1 MSAEEIVVSESES
14 VVDAEAEPSE
24 ELGEDETAGGGSP
37 GLTDE
42 QIEEVTH
49 LLRAGR
55 RLPPYLFP
63 HLFESSREYELSYR
77 GKLRRVDVLAE
88 TMAVP
93 LQAVKTF
100 GSPGSDGWSNMLV
113 LGDNLQVLRRLL
125 HMKESGE
132 LRNGDGSD
140 GVRLCYIDPP
150 FASLREFSG
159 SRNERAY
166 LDRVAGAEFVEH
178 LRRRLIL
185 IRELLTDDGSL
196 FVHLDTRK
204 SHYVKVVLDEVFG
217 GNSFQN
223 EIIWKRTSAHADAA
237 TLGSVHET
245 ILFYSRSDS
254 HLWHPQYVPYEQS
267 YIDAYYRYKDPDGR
281 LFMSGDLGAA
291 GLAGGGYDYVWKGV
305 RRVWRLPIDA
315 MERLDNQG
323 RVFYTRNG
331 IPRVKRYLDEA
342 KGQPLPDVWTD
353 IQPVVSW
360 STERTGYP
368 TQKPVALL
376 TRLLELASN
385 PGDIVLD
392 AFVGSGTT
400 LYAAEICESPRRWIG
415 IDSGKFAL
423 YVSQARLLRLAGKRA
438 PRRAFTV
445 YSAGLYD
452 YRSIRELPWPDY
464 LAFVLQLFQCRVAP
478 VVIGGVAFHGF
489 LGDSPVLVY
498 DFKEH
503 EGAKIGREFVEDLA
517 SLCKRGLGDRCFIV
531 APALT
536 VAPYE
541 DYLDVDG
548 TRFFFLRI
556 PYSIIAELHKR
567 AFSQL
572 LQPTSE
578 AKANAPIDS
587 VGFDF
592 IQPPRVECRYLRDA
606 DALHVQITAFE
617 SEAFAAAETTDD
629 IGALAMVMVDK
640 DYDGEIFD
648 LDQIHFA
655 EDLEPAA
662 WTFTIP
668 DTDVGEKLMLIY
680 VDIYGNEHREVKAP
694 KDFTPEPAAT
704 ATRKGRRSRQ

>member
-1 MSAEEIVVSESES
+1 VGGVQGAT
-14 VVDAEAEPSE
+14 EAARAV
-24 ELGEDETAGGGSP
+24 TP
-37 GLTDE
+37 GKP
-42 QIEEVTH
+42 H
-49 LLRAGR
+49 
-55 RLPPYLFP
+55 PYLFA
-63 HLFESSREYELSYR
+63 HLFETPREYELSYR

-93 LQAVKTF
+93 LQPMKTF
-100 GSPGSDGWSNMLV
+100 GAVGPDGWTNMLV
-113 LGDNLQVLRRLL
+113 LGDNLQVLRLL
-125 HMKESGE
+125 FQMKEAGE
-132 LRNGDGSD
+132 LRNPDGSD

-159 SRNERAY
+159 PRNETAY

-217 GNSFQN
+217 ESAFQN

-237 TLGSVHET
+237 TLGAVHET
-245 ILFYSRSDS
+245 ILFYSRSNH
-254 HLWHPQYVPYEQS
+254 HLWHPKYVSYEDS
-267 YIDAYYRYKDPDGR
+267 YVDAYYRYQDDDGR
-281 LFMSGDLGAA
+281 RFMSGDLGAA
-291 GLAGGGYDYVWKGV
+291 GLAGGGYEYTWKGM
-305 RRVWRLPIDA
+305 RRIWRVPIET
-315 MERLDNQG
+315 MQRLDDEK
-323 RVFYTRNG
+323 RIFYTRNG
-331 IPRVKRYLDEA
+331 MPRVKRYLDEA
-342 KGQPLPDVWTD
+342 KGQPLSDVWAD

-376 TRLLELASN
+376 TRLIELASN

-400 LYAAEICESPRRWIG
+400 LCAAEVCDQPRRWIG
-415 IDSGKFAL
+415 IDTGKFAI

-438 PRRAFTV
+438 PDRAFTMFT
-445 YSAGLYD
+445 AGLYD
-452 YRSIRELPWPDY
+452 YKCIRDLPWPEY

-478 VVIGGVAFHGF
+478 VNIGGVTFQGF
-489 LGDSPVLVY
+489 LGDAPVLVY
-498 DFKEH
+498 NFKPH
-503 EGAKIGREFVEDLA
+503 PRAQIGLEFVQDLA
-517 SLCKRGLGDRCFIV
+517 SLAAGGLGNRCFII
-531 APALT
+531 APALA

-541 DYLDVDG
+541 DYLEVEG

-567 AFSQL
+567 PFSQL

-578 AKANAPIDS
+578 FKANAPIDS

-592 IQPPRVECRYLRDA
+592 IQPPRVEARYIA
-606 DALHVQITAFE
+606 DEEALHVEITGFE
-617 SEAFAAAETTDD
+617 SNAFAAADSTDD
-629 IGALAMVMVDK
+629 ISALAMVMVDR
-640 DYDGEIFD
+640 DYDGELFD

-655 EDLEPAA
+655 EDLQQSA
-662 WTFTIP
+662 WQFVISRSSL
-668 DTDVGEKLMLIY
+668 GERLMLIF
-680 VDIYGNEHREVKAP
+680 VDIYGNEHRVVKGLSDFAPRSTRPAP
-694 KDFTPEPAAT
+694 KPA
-704 ATRKGRRSRQ
+704 RRRT